1 MQLPYQELDLQ
12 AQDLIPWGDRQA
24 KIRWE
29 ACHNRPAR
37 GQLILVSAM
46 SPSPAGEG
54 KTTVAIGLVDALRR
68 QGRRAVAAL
77 RQPSMGPVFGMKGGG
92 TGGGQAKLVPDT
104 SINLH
109 FTGDLHAITSAHNLL
124 SAVLDNHLQRSSLKL
139 DPRRLSWPR
148 VLDMND
154 RSLRQCVV
162 GLGGPSHGMPR
173 QERFDIT
180 AASEIMAILALAKN
194 WQDLRQRLS
203 RIVVGV
209 TREGEA
215 VLAQQLGVAG
225 AMAALLRDALL
236 PNLVQTLEGS
246 PALVHCGPF
255 ANIAH
260 GTSSL
265 VATRLGLA
273 GSDFVVQEGGFGA
286 DLGGEKFLNIFS
298 RELGQAPALAVVVAT
313 LRGVKYHGGVAASQ
327 LHQPDPAALQ
337 RGLANPLNQLQR
349 LQRLGIP
356 TVVALNTREG
366 ELAEEHKLVLDF
378 LGQHGCAA
386 FPVDVYQRGGQG
398 ALELAEYVTP
408 FRQPAPF
415 RPSYAVS
422 EPIEDKVR
430 KIALGV
436 YGANR
441 VEYSAEALEQIA
453 TLEKLG
459 MGDAYVCIAKTQ
471 YSLSDD
477 PRLVGVPENFP
488 VRIRQVKLA
497 AGAGM
502 IVPIAGEIQTMPG
515 LPAHPNCQH
524 IDLTSDGTIVGLT

>member
-1 MQLPYQELDLQ
+1 MQLPYNELDLSE
-12 AQDLIPWGDRQA
+12 QDIVPWGSQQA
-24 KIRWE
+24 KISSRNWLE
-29 ACHNRPAR
+29 RGVR
-37 GQLILVSAM
+37 GQLVMVSAM

-68 QGRRAVAAL
+68 QGQRAVVAL

-92 TGGGQAKLVPDT
+92 TGGGRAKLVPDT

-124 SAVLDNHLQRSSLKL
+124 SAVLDNHLQRGSLKL
-139 DPRRLSWPR
+139 DPRRLTWPR

-154 RSLRQCVV
+154 RALRNCVV

-180 AASEIMAILALAKN
+180 AASEIMAILSLSN
-194 WQDLRQRLS
+194 DWQQLRQRLS
-203 RIVVGV
+203 QIIVGT
-209 TREGEA
+209 TRDGEA
-215 VLAQQLGVAG
+215 VQAHQLGAVG
-225 AMAALLRDALL
+225 SMAALLRDALL

-265 VATRLGLA
+265 VATRVGLA
-273 GSDFVVQEGGFGA
+273 GSDFVIQEAGFGA
-286 DLGGEKFLNIFS
+286 DLGGEKFLNIFT
-298 RELGQAPALAVVVAT
+298 RELGQTPALAVVVAT
-313 LRGVKYHGGVAASQ
+313 LRGIKYHGGVSSAQ
-327 LHQPDPAALQ
+327 LHRPDMEAIE

-349 LQRLGIP
+349 LQRFGIP

-366 ELAEEHKLVLDF
+366 ESPEEHARVLAF
-378 LGQHGCAA
+378 LEQNKMAAFAVDCFQHGGA
-386 FPVDVYQRGGQG
+386 G
-398 ALELAEYVTP
+398 ALALADHVAQ
-408 FRQPAPF
+408 FRQPATLV
-415 RPSYAVS
+415 PSYSPGAS
-422 EPIEDKVR
+422 IEE
-430 KIALGV
+430 KIRRIATGV
-436 YGANR
+436 YGAEG
-441 VEYSAEALEQIA
+441 VEYSSEAHQQVASI
-453 TLEKLG
+453 EKLG
-459 MGDAYVCIAKTQ
+459 LRHSYVCIAKTQ

-477 PRLVGVPENFP
+477 PLRVGVPDRFTL
-488 VRIRQVKLA
+488 RIRQVKLA

-502 IVPIAGEIQTMPG
+502 VVPIAGEIQTMPG

-524 IDLTSDGTIVGLT
+524 IDLTADGRIVGLT

>member
-1 MQLPYQELDLQ
+1 MQLPFQELELS

-24 KIRWE
+24 KIRWN
-29 ACHNRPAR
+29 AFQNRPAR
-37 GQLILVSAM
+37 GQLIMVSAM

-68 QGRRAVAAL
+68 QGKRAVAAL

-124 SAVLDNHLQRSSLKL
+124 SAVLDNHLQRVSLKL
-139 DPRRLSWPR
+139 DPRRVSWPR

-154 RSLRQCVV
+154 RALRNCVV

-173 QERFDIT
+173 QDRFDIT
-180 AASEIMAILALAKN
+180 AASEIMAILALSN
-194 WQDLRQRLS
+194 HWEHLRQRLS
-203 RIVVGV
+203 QIVVGT

-215 VLAQQLGVAG
+215 VQAHQLGVAG

-265 VATRLGLA
+265 VATRVGLS
-273 GSDFVVQEGGFGA
+273 GSDFVVQEAGFGA
-286 DLGGEKFLNIFS
+286 DLGGEKFLNIYA
-298 RELGQAPALAVVVAT
+298 RQLGQSPALAVVVAT
-313 LRGVKYHGGVAASQ
+313 LRGIKYHGGVASAQ
-327 LHQPDPAALQ
+327 LHQLDSAALQ
-337 RGLANPLNQLQR
+337 RGLANPLNHLRR
-349 LQRLGIP
+349 LQRFGIP
-356 TVVALNTREG
+356 SVVALNARAG
-366 ELAEEHKLVLDF
+366 ESAEEHKLVLDF
-378 LGQHGCAA
+378 LRQHECTAFLVDVFQHG
-386 FPVDVYQRGGQG
+386 GGG
-398 ALELAEYVTP
+398 ALELADYVAQ
-408 FRQPAPF
+408 FRQPAALL
-415 RPSYAVS
+415 PSYSLIESV
-422 EPIEDKVR
+422 EDKIG
-430 KIALGV
+430 KIAIGV
-436 YGANR
+436 YGADR
-441 VEYSAEALEQIA
+441 VEYSAEAVDQMAAI
-453 TLEKLG
+453 EKLG
-459 MGDAYVCIAKTQ
+459 MGNAYICIAKTQ

-477 PRLVGVPENFP
+477 PRQVGVAENFAL
-488 VRIRQVKLA
+488 RIRQVKLA

-515 LPAHPNCQH
+515 LPAHPNAQH
-524 IDLTSDGTIVGLT
+524 IDLTSDGTIVGLS